1 MATEATAGDWYA
13 EARRRA
19 TSAGRRRRASK
30 ASAEWP
36 QLAPPVA
43 LSDGPLGAVQAA
55 DREMGRQTALRAR
68 AVAEFA
74 ASRPATA
81 DRAQGEPGAMS
92 PERWAA
98 RPANLRPV
106 SEWAARELVVALSIS
121 VEAAEALLT
130 RSLDLVHRLPGTLAA
145 LEAGALH
152 PGHLWSMLDKVAPIE
167 DPLIRAEVEA
177 ELLRWAAGRVVT
189 PAQMGAKARREV
201 AQRDVRAAA
210 RRLEK
215 ALKERGVHFR
225 PHDVDG
231 MATVT
236 VVATMP
242 EAQALYQALIA
253 CAEALDEDDDP
264 RTRGQKM
271 VDCLL
276 DLVLRPGESDLPPV
290 QVLLTVVASIATL
303 AGGDA
308 PAEIDGQAVPAEMA
322 RQFLAA
328 LTASGGRA
336 PASVDTQQEQPADPV
351 PWQEQEQEDL
361 ERWWAE
367 MERRVLAGELVDP
380 DPEPCPHPTS
390 GNPVDPAPDPDLW
403 LDGHW
408 VEPPDTLWPAPCDDP
423 PPEWLLREPPSWS
436 IDDPPQ
442 PPCPRLEDSAPSP
455 FAVVSPEADPP
466 GTSSATPPGA
476 LSAAGAEP
484 RSSDEEQSNGPGWWA
499 TADRAVDEAGH
510 AMSRARQA
518 LAHAER
524 MVRTAAA
531 ADAADEDACQA
542 GPGGRLTGADDA
554 LAALRSA
561 TDVQRELLT
570 DLLASTGGGGLV
582 ERPRIALTDALSGTL
597 LALTDLPALRR
608 AGSCGRAACRRDAAG
623 CRHDLADRPGLG
635 PPGPTNAYRPSAELE
650 RWVRA
655 RDRRCRFPG
664 CRRRVPR
671 GGELD
676 HNLRYPLGPTS
687 SENLV
692 GYCTADHRGKHQ
704 APGWEH
710 RLEPD
715 GTLTVTTPTGL
726 VAVTTPP
733 SY

>member
-1 MATEATAGDWYA
+1 
-13 EARRRA
+13 
-19 TSAGRRRRASK
+19 
-30 ASAEWP
+30 
-36 QLAPPVA
+36 
-43 LSDGPLGAVQAA
+43 
-55 DREMGRQTALRAR
+55 
-68 AVAEFA
+68 
-74 ASRPATA
+74 
-81 DRAQGEPGAMS
+81 
-92 PERWAA
+92 
-98 RPANLRPV
+98 
-106 SEWAARELVVALSIS
+106 
-121 VEAAEALLT
+121 
-130 RSLDLVHRLPGTLAA
+130 
-145 LEAGALH
+145 
-152 PGHLWSMLDKVAPIE
+152 MLDKVAPIE
-167 DPLIRAEVEA
+167 DPVIRAEVEA

-201 AQRDVRAAA
+201 AQRDARAAA

-231 MATVT
+231 MATVS

-242 EAQALYQALIA
+242 EAKALYRALIA
-253 CAEALDEDDDP
+253 CAEALDDDDDP

-276 DLVLRPGESDLPPV
+276 DLVLRPGENDLPPV
-290 QVLLTVVASIATL
+290 QVLLTMVASIATL

-322 RQFLAA
+322 RQFLTA
-328 LTASGGRA
+328 LTARGGHT
-336 PASVDTQQEQPADPV
+336 PASVDKAQPADPV
-351 PWQEQEQEDL
+351 PWQDQEQQDL

-390 GNPVDPAPDPDLW
+390 GDPVDPAPGLW
-403 LDGHW
+403 LDGRW
-408 VEPPDTLWPAPCDDP
+408 VQAPDDLWPGPCGDP
-423 PPEWLLREPPSWS
+423 PPEWLLREPPPWS
-436 IDDPPQ
+436 TDDPPQ
-442 PPCPRLEDSAPSP
+442 PPCPRLDSAPSP
-455 FAVVSPEADPP
+455 FAVPSSAANPP
-466 GTSSATPPGA
+466 GTSSAPLPAA
-476 LSAAGAEP
+476 LPAAQSAAQSAAGAKP
-484 RSSDEEQSNGPGWWA
+484 LSSDEEHSNGPGWWA
-499 TADRAVDEAGH
+499 TADRAVEEAGH
-510 AMSRARQA
+510 VMSRARQA

-531 ADAADEDACQA
+531 ADAADEDAWQA
-542 GPGGRLTGADDA
+542 GPGGRLTGAEDA
-554 LAALRSA
+554 LAALRSV
-561 TDVQRELLT
+561 TDGQRQLLSDLLT
-570 DLLASTGGGGLV
+570 NTGGGGLV

-597 LALTDLPALRR
+597 LALTDLPGLRR

-635 PPGPTNAYRPSAELE
+635 PPGPTSAYRPSAELE
-650 RWVRA
+650 RWIRA

-676 HNLRYPLGPTS
+676 HDLAYPLGPTS
-687 SENLV
+687 AGNLV

-733 SY
+733 PY

>member
-1 MATEATAGDWYA
+1 MTEAATAGDWYA

-19 TSAGRRRRASK
+19 TAASRRRRAAT
-30 ASAEWP
+30 ASTEWP
-36 QLAPPVA
+36 PLAPPVA

-55 DREMGRQTALRAR
+55 DREIARQTALRAR

-74 ASRPATA
+74 ATRPATA

-92 PERWAA
+92 AERWAG
-98 RPANLRPV
+98 RPESLRPV
-106 SEWAARELVVALSIS
+106 SEWAARELVVALSLS
-121 VEAAEALLT
+121 AEAADALLT

-167 DPLIRAEVEA
+167 DARIRAEVEA
-177 ELLRWAAGRVVT
+177 ELLRWAAGRVVSPPQLGDKT
-189 PAQMGAKARREV
+189 RREV
-201 AQRDVRAAA
+201 ARRDVRAAA

-215 ALKERGVHFR
+215 ALQERGVHLR
-225 PHDVDG
+225 PHGVDG

-236 VVATMP
+236 VLATMP
-242 EAQALYQALIA
+242 EAQALYRALTA
-253 CAEALDEDDDP
+253 CADALDDDADP

-308 PAEIDGQAVPAEMA
+308 PGEIDGQVVPAEVI
-322 RQFLAA
+322 RQLLAA
-328 LTASGGRA
+328 LSATASPAPGGDDQ
-336 PASVDTQQEQPADPV
+336 PQQEPPARAV
-351 PWQEQEQEDL
+351 PWQQEEQAEL

-380 DPEPCPHPTS
+380 DPTPCPHPGPGDSADVPTE
-390 GNPVDPAPDPDLW
+390 PDLW
-403 LDGHW
+403 PEHPW
-408 VEPPDTLWPAPCDDP
+408 VEPSDDVWPELTDGP
-423 PPEWLLREPPSWS
+423 PPEWLLDEPPPWPL
-436 IDDPPQ
+436 DDPP
-442 PPCPRLEDSAPSP
+442 LEDPAPSSSSS
-455 FAVVSPEADPP
+455 VD
-466 GTSSATPPGA
+466 TSETGA
-476 LSAAGAEP
+476 SSTEAEP
-484 RSSDEEQSNGPGWWA
+484 SNESGWWA
-499 TADRAVDEAGH
+499 TADQTVAEAGQ
-510 AMSRARQA
+510 AMFLAGQA
-518 LAHAER
+518 LTHADR
-524 MVRTAAA
+524 MVRAAAA
-531 ADAADEDACQA
+531 ADAADEVAWQT
-542 GPGGRLTGADDA
+542 GSHGRLTDAENA

-561 TDVQRELLT
+561 TDDQRERLAE
-570 DLLASTGGGGLV
+570 LLATTGGGGLA
-582 ERPRIALTDALSGTL
+582 ERPRIALTDALSGAL
-597 LALTDLPALRR
+597 LALTDLPGLRR
-608 AGSCGRAACRRDAAG
+608 AGSCGRTACRRDPAG
-623 CRHDLADRPGLG
+623 CSHDLSDRPGLG
-635 PPGPTNAYRPSAELE
+635 PPGPTDGYRPSAPLD

-676 HNLRYPLGPTS
+676 HHRPHPEGPTS
-687 SENLV
+687 AGNLV
-692 GYCTADHRGKHQ
+692 GYCTTDHRGKHQ

-710 RLEPD
+710 QLDPD

-733 SY
+733 PY